1 MVRQEAMLGSPCR
14 KPQLLDDLISWHR
27 YGLNFFYYQKIGKIM
42 FGSFYRPE
50 EPLHQE
56 VHSGS
61 QIPALAEF
69 NVKFDV
75 VQ

>member
-27 YGLNFFYYQKIGKIM
+27 YGPNFYYQKIM
-42 FGSFYRPE
+42 FGSFYRLE

-61 QIPALAEF
+61 QIPALADF
-69 NVKFDV
+69 NVEFDV